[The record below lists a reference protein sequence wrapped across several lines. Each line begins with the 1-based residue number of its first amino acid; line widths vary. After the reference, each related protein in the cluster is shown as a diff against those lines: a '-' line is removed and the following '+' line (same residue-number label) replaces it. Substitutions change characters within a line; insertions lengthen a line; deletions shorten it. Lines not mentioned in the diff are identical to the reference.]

1 MYFVKVSLFSS
12 LISSAITPPL
22 LVMMIESNIDA
33 ERFFTYVLPTFI
45 PSFIVIIIFTILFAI
60 PAHILTNKRHEFNL
74 KNTLLIGGLVALTV
88 DLVYIRLGILDY
100 PIFLFCGIIHS
111 YVYWLIAQKISQQK
125 KIKGYK
131 R

>member
-45 PSFIVIIIFTILFAI
+45 PLATSIFVSFYLLYPFIFFAGLFFVQQA
-60 PAHILTNKRHEFNL
+60 N
-74 KNTLLIGGLVALTV
+74 
-88 DLVYIRLGILDY
+88 
-100 PIFLFCGIIHS
+100 IHMNE
-111 YVYWLIAQKISQQK
+111 YNIWCIQP
-125 KIKGYK
+125 
-131 R
+131 